1 MRHYSLYTLCSP
13 DSPELLQQVGQLQ
26 QIVVT
31 KQTPTCG
38 QDHEWIYRQHRR
50 PTRWNRAQEAAF
62 VVEVDSILS
71 PVVAVGDQL
80 ETLAIQRMMRV
91 NHFKSTVGTVAMRCS

>member
-1 MRHYSLYTLCSP
+1 MRRYSLYTLCSP

-38 QDHEWIYRQHRR
+38 QDHEWVYRQHRR
-50 PTRWNRAQEAAF
+50 PTRWNRAQEAAS

-80 ETLAIQRMMRV
+80 EVLASQRMVWMDDL
-91 NHFKSTVGTVAMRCS
+91 KGTVGTVGMRSS